1 MPILTHCSGNAVES
15 RTSLSLHVMAFSCFP
30 TLTYNGATFI
40 IDSSSSTEKR
50 GNSKEH
56 WTGELLIGPADQL
69 STNISMHDVVTY
81 MYVNLL
87 VVQYPLFTF

>member
-1 MPILTHCSGNAVES
+1 M
-15 RTSLSLHVMAFSCFP
+15 
-30 TLTYNGATFI
+30 FI
-40 IDSSSSTEKR
+40 IEFSTEKR

-87 VVQYPLFTF
+87 VVQYPLYVLALHFFVGCFSRVRQY

>member
-1 MPILTHCSGNAVES
+1 M
-15 RTSLSLHVMAFSCFP
+15 
-30 TLTYNGATFI
+30 FI
-40 IDSSSSTEKR
+40 IEFSTEKR

-81 MYVNLL
+81 M
-87 VVQYPLFTF
+87 